1 MRRNLILVLVAGAFF
16 AVPLA
21 AQRPRGAEIR
31 VDKLPAISRQGS
43 QVAMT
48 QNGDFIVVWATGGTG
63 SQQEP
68 ARLWL
73 RLFRANGAPKTK
85 QLRVGN
91 TRSAEMR
98 PHLTMAADGSFLVV
112 WEGGSAAD
120 TSVFG
125 RRFNANGTPR
135 GDRFLLSSSTDGSQ
149 EQPTATFARD
159 GSFVAAWVSHGHS
172 SGDPW
177 DVVGRRFDA
186 TGQAL
191 GPDFLVSIE
200 SAEQQGGPQV
210 GLSAS
215 GDFLIGWLTYLGE
228 AAFYD
233 VQGRRFA
240 KDGTPQGDPIR
251 LNDEDTASAN
261 QDDFALAMSEDGT
274 FVVLWADRGFT
285 SGAGRLRGQRFTAAA
300 ERVGSPFLVTHPP
313 GGDQSQ
319 PALALAADGSFFAT
333 WVDYQQPNLW
343 RIFGRRFAGDGT
355 PRSDELRIDLP
366 PAGLNVDPGVVL
378 GSDGRGLVV
387 WAQFQGDK
395 PGVFARRL
403 AP

>member
-1 MRRNLILVLVAGAFF
+1 MRRNLILLLVAGALF
-16 AVPLA
+16 ALPLA

-31 VDKLPAISRQGS
+31 IDKFPAINRYGTH
-43 QVAMT
+43 VAMAP
-48 QNGDFIVVWATGGTG
+48 NGDFIVVWATGG
-63 SQQEP
+63 SQFQREP
-68 ARLWL
+68 ARLWF
-73 RLFRANGAPKTK
+73 RLFRANGTPRTK

-91 TRSAEMR
+91 TRSAELK
-98 PHLTMAADGSFLVV
+98 PHLAVAADGSFLVV
-112 WEGGSAAD
+112 WEGGSDVD

-125 RRFNANGTPR
+125 RRFSADGTPR
-135 GDRFLLSSSTDGSQ
+135 GNRFLLSSSTEGFQ
-149 EQPTATFARD
+149 GQPTATFARD
-159 GSFVAAWVSHGHS
+159 GSFVAAWASRGS
-172 SGDPW
+172 SFPDEI
-177 DVVGRRFDA
+177 VGRRFDA
-186 TGQAL
+186 AGQPL
-191 GPDFLVSIE
+191 GPDFLVTTE
-200 SAEQQGGPQV
+200 SAEEQAPQV
-210 GLSAS
+210 AMNAS

-228 AAFYD
+228 ASFFD
-233 VQGRRFA
+233 VMGRRFS

-251 LNDEDTASAN
+251 LNDEDTAPAS
-261 QDDFALAMSEDGT
+261 QDEFALAMSEDGA

-285 SGAGRLRGQRFTAAA
+285 SGAGLLRGQRFTAAA

-313 GGDQSQ
+313 GGNQSQ

-366 PAGLNVDPGVVL
+366 PAGLNVDPSVVL
-378 GSDGRGLVV
+378 GRDGQGLVV

-403 AP
+403 VP

>member
-1 MRRNLILVLVAGAFF
+1 MRRNLILVLVAGALF
-16 AVPLA
+16 ALPLA

-31 VDKLPAISRQGS
+31 IDKFPAISRYGT
-43 QVAMT
+43 QVALAP
-48 QNGDFIVVWATGGTG
+48 NGDFIVVWATGGG
-63 SQQEP
+63 EPQREP
-68 ARLWL
+68 ARLWF
-73 RLFRANGAPKTK
+73 RFFRADGTPKTK

-91 TRSAEMR
+91 TRSAELE
-98 PHLTMAADGSFLVV
+98 PHLAVAADGSFLVV
-112 WEGGSAAD
+112 WEGGSDAD

-125 RRFNANGTPR
+125 RRFGADGTPR
-135 GDRFLLSSSTDGSQ
+135 GDRFLLSSSTEGSQ
-149 EQPTATFARD
+149 EQPTASFALD
-159 GSFVAAWVSHGHS
+159 GSFVAAWVSRGPS
-172 SGDPW
+172 FPDEI
-177 DVVGRRFDA
+177 VGRRFDA
-186 TGQAL
+186 AGQPL
-191 GPDFLVSIE
+191 GPDFLVNTE
-200 SAEQQGGPQV
+200 SAEEQHSPQV
-210 GLSAS
+210 ALSAN

-251 LNDEDTASAN
+251 LNDEDTAGAN
-261 QDDFALAMSEDGT
+261 QDDFALAMSEDGA

-285 SGAGRLRGQRFTAAA
+285 TGAGRLRGQRFTAAA
-300 ERVGSPFLVTHPP
+300 ERVGSPFLITHPP

-319 PALALAADGSFFAT
+319 PALALAADGSFFVT

-366 PAGLNVDPGVVL
+366 PAGLNVDPSVVL
-378 GSDGRGLVV
+378 GRDGRGLVV
-387 WAQFQGDK
+387 WAQFQGGK

-403 AP
+403 VP